1 MNRQIGDRAVVL
13 GASLAGLLAARV
25 LADSY
30 GQVTVL
36 DRDELPQASTHRRG
50 VPHGRHVHALLRAG
64 SKPWRSCSPGSPRNW
79 SPTGRRPGTC

>member
-25 LADSY
+25 LADGY

-50 VPHGRHVHALLRAG
+50 VPHGRHVHALLARGQQALEELF
-64 SKPWRSCSPGSPRNW
+64 PGFTEELVAN
-79 SPTGRRPGTC
+79 GRRPGTC